1 MQSEPPD
8 QISSEP
14 TEQQDERSSVQIE
27 LTSEFQ
33 QNLRKLA
40 KRYRNIRSDI
50 QPLIEKIKTGNLPG
64 DRLINIGQDYV
75 VFKARIQNRDI
86 QKGKSAGYRLIY
98 QLESSNSVLLLTI
111 YSKSDRDDISP
122 TEIRAILNEFYE
134 GD

>member
-1 MQSEPPD
+1 MPSDPPD
-8 QISSEP
+8 HISSEP
-14 TEQQDERSSVQIE
+14 IEQQDERSSVQIE

-50 QPLIEKIKTGNLPG
+50 QPLIEEIQTGNLSG
-64 DRLINIGQDYV
+64 DRLTNIGKDYV

-98 QLESSNSVLLLTI
+98 QLESSASVLLLTI
-111 YSKSDRDDISP
+111 YSKSDRDDISA
-122 TEIRAILNEFYE
+122 TEVRAILNEFYE